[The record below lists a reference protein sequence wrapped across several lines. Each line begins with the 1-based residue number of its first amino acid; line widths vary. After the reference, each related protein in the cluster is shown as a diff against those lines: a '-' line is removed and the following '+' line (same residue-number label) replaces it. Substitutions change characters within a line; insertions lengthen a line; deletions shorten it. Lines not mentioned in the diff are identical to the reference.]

1 MDKASLKKVIKPL
14 IKECL
19 KEVLIEEGLIK
30 IVKEH
35 NIREQTERRQVLPE
49 TKPIVKKLQN
59 ESVQNKQQTI
69 KEFKKSLTPVL
80 SGFDP
85 FAGTQNI
92 DQIEEKQQEGVDINK
107 LFDNNMVNSWNQ
119 QLDMIQGK
127 KE

>member
-19 KEVLIEEGLIK
+19 KEVLVEEGLIK

-69 KEFKKSLTPVL
+69 KEFKKSLAPVL